1 MTPARRL
8 ILPPHSSQPTS
19 TRPPAHPFSPLPVE
33 FFRRPADELA
43 PDLLGRYL
51 IRTFRARPGARP
63 RRLVLR
69 IVETE
74 AYLGSIDRASHA
86 FAGRR
91 TPRTQTMYL
100 PGGHAY
106 VYLIYGMYECLNV
119 VAGSADDAH
128 AVLIRAGAPVEGE
141 TEMRRR
147 RGLSP
152 RSRPSD
158 LAGGPGRLTRA
169 MGINR
174 EFNAML
180 LCRARGP
187 LRMTVGSPVTP
198 DQIAAGPRIGIDY
211 AQEAVHWPL
220 RFGVRG
226 DPHLSRPLPS

>member
-1 MTPARRL
+1 MPPGRST
-8 ILPPHSSQPTS
+8 ILPVPVSQPTG
-19 TRPPAHPFSPLPVE
+19 TVAQVRPCEPLPVE

-51 IRTFRARPGARP
+51 IRTLPARNGGRS
-63 RRLVLR
+63 RRLILR

-86 FAGRR
+86 FGGRR
-91 TPRTQTMYL
+91 TARTETMYL

-106 VYLIYGMYECLNV
+106 VYLIYGMHQCLNV
-119 VAGSADDAH
+119 VAGSAEDAH
-128 AVLIRAGAPVEGE
+128 AVLIRAGAPVEGAA
-141 TEMRRR
+141 EMRRR

-158 LAGGPGRLTRA
+158 IAGGPGRLTHALDIDRV
-169 MGINR
+169 
-174 EFNAML
+174 FNAML
-180 LCRARGP
+180 LWRARSP
-187 LRMTVGSPVTP
+187 LRITAGCPVSP
-198 DQIAAGPRIGIDY
+198 DRIAAGPRIGIDY

-220 RFGVRG
+220 RFGIRG